1 MTPSKEE
8 VKNLYAE
15 LAGKAGYESTDD
27 LLRWLENL
35 VNNFNLDE
43 NIPKVDYFRSK
54 IDIKAFFDDPTI
66 NTNPLDINLHTVF
79 DMMEI

>member
-1 MTPSKEE
+1 M
-8 VKNLYAE
+8 KNLYAE

-43 NIPKVDYFRSK
+43 NIPKVDYFSSK